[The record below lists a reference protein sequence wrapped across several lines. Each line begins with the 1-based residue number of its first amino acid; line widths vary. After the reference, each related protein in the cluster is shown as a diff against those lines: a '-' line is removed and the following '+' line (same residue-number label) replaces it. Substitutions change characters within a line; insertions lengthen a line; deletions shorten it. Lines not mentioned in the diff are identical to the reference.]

1 MQTKIRCMLMRG
13 GTSKAAYFLASDL
26 PQDPALR
33 DQVLLAVMGSP
44 DARQINGIG
53 GGDSLTSKVAIV
65 SQSSRTD
72 ADVDYLF
79 AQVNVEKAVVD
90 YGQNC
95 GNILSGVA
103 PFAVERGLIAAQ
115 ADSTTVRIFMQNT
128 EQLAKV
134 TIQTPNAEVN
144 YVGDTYIDGVP
155 QPSAEVI
162 LNFQNIE
169 GSTCGSLLP
178 TGNVK
183 DTIYGVSVTCIDNG
197 MPVVL
202 INAADLGIIG
212 TESPQQLDSN
222 IKLKQQIEAIRLVAG
237 QKMNLGDV
245 SNKTVPKM
253 SIVSPA
259 IRGGAI
265 HTRTFIP
272 HKCHAAIGVF
282 GATSVATACLIEG
295 TVAFDVAQTSNDLK
309 QRLNVEHPTGRFT
322 VLLERNEQQQIT
334 GCGFIRTARAL
345 FDGFVMIPQQLWDN
359 RQTQKVS
366 QIHHD
371 SVAV

>member
-26 PQDPALR
+26 PQNPALR

-44 DARQINGIG
+44 DARQIDGIG

-65 SQSSRTD
+65 SQSSRAD

-295 TVAFDVAQTSNDLK
+295 TVAFNVAQTSNDLK
-309 QRLNVEHPTGRFT
+309 QRLNIEHPTGRFT